1 VGEYTAKDVA
11 ALRKETGA
19 GMMDCKK
26 ALEETSGGLEEAKDW
41 LRKKGL
47 AGATKR
53 AGRSA
58 DQGAIDVSVNGGV
71 AALVELTAE
80 TDFVAKSEDF
90 RGLVARL
97 VAQVSANGDAG
108 LAEQPFEGTTVGE
121 YVTQAASR
129 LGENVGIGR
138 VVRYETT
145 DGLVDSYKHIQ
156 NDRGVIGV
164 LVELSGVD
172 ASNAAAL
179 EVAHDVVLHIASA
192 APRYTTRSDVP
203 ADAIERERAVLTE
216 LTRNEGKPEA
226 SIDKIVEAR
235 LNSFYKDYVLEEQ
248 GFVKDPKVTV
258 GSLVSGLGGS
268 AAIKRFARV
277 KIGEE

>member
-1 VGEYTAKDVA
+1 MAVLVTG
-11 ALRKETGA
+11 GA
-19 GMMDCKK
+19 GYIGSHMVW
-26 ALEETSGGLEEAKDW
+26 ALL
-41 LRKKGL
+41 
-47 AGATKR
+47 
-53 AGRSA
+53 
-58 DQGAIDVSVNGGV
+58 
-71 AALVELTAE
+71 
-80 TDFVAKSEDF
+80 
-90 RGLVARL
+90 
-97 VAQVSANGDAG
+97 DAG
-108 LAEQPFEGTTVGE
+108 EEVVVLDRLSTGFRWAVPDVMNASSRLLVLRVASTEDGLRNPFGGAAFRSRGK
-121 YVTQAASR
+121 QA

-156 NDRGVIGV
+156 NERGVIGV

-172 ASNAAAL
+172 ASSAAAL

-226 SIDKIVEAR
+226 SIEKIVEAR

-258 GSLVSGLGGS
+258 GSLVSGLGGA